1 MPVPR
6 YGSHTRVGRSVQ
18 YQGGGGFM
26 AGIIKDLAGA
36 GLHSAVDRNMPYLG
50 TGRKMSKSVHIAGR
64 VLGYGWERRSRSK
77 KRTKVP
83 WYISTYDVGGPVTAD
98 SWKISSVHRRLCAE
112 VECLSVDAS
121 QIFVCPSTVKPV
133 HLEAVCPSIVN
144 QWQWHVWRYVACR
157 IGESAAAAAAASGSS
172 SR

>member
-6 YGSHTRVGRSVQ
+6 YGSQTRVGRSVQ

-26 AGIIKDLAGA
+26 AGSIKDLAGA

-83 WYISTYDVGGPVTAD
+83 WYISTYDVGVPLHPTTYNFFASLPPSVT
-98 SWKISSVHRRLCAE
+98 L
-112 VECLSVDAS
+112 
-121 QIFVCPSTVKPV
+121 
-133 HLEAVCPSIVN
+133 
-144 QWQWHVWRYVACR
+144 
-157 IGESAAAAAAASGSS
+157 
-172 SR
+172 

>member
-6 YGSHTRVGRSVQ
+6 YGSQTRVGRSVQ

-26 AGIIKDLAGA
+26 AGSIKDLAGA

-64 VLGYGWERRSRSK
+64 VQGYGWERRSRSK

-83 WYISTYDVGGPVTAD
+83 WYISTYDVGVLTKSVTD
-98 SWKISSVHRRLCAE
+98 TGQTSLH
-112 VECLSVDAS
+112 
-121 QIFVCPSTVKPV
+121 
-133 HLEAVCPSIVN
+133 
-144 QWQWHVWRYVACR
+144 
-157 IGESAAAAAAASGSS
+157 
-172 SR
+172 

>member
-6 YGSHTRVGRSVQ
+6 YGSQTRVGRSVQ

-26 AGIIKDLAGA
+26 AGSIKDLAGA

-83 WYISTYDVGGPVTAD
+83 WYISTYDVGGPQPTTARVRCCH
-98 SWKISSVHRRLCAE
+98 KAGIISYPQPTVSTHKNQARAWRRWLRYCKSIG
-112 VECLSVDAS
+112 LSN
-121 QIFVCPSTVKPV
+121 T
-133 HLEAVCPSIVN
+133 HLMD
-144 QWQWHVWRYVACR
+144 
-157 IGESAAAAAAASGSS
+157 
-172 SR
+172 

>member
-1 MPVPR
+1 
-6 YGSHTRVGRSVQ
+6 
-18 YQGGGGFM
+18 M

-83 WYISTYDVGGPVTAD
+83 WYISTYDVGGPGTEMA
-98 SWKISSVHRRLCAE
+98 KIAGRPASRHKKQEE
-112 VECLSVDAS
+112 V
-121 QIFVCPSTVKPV
+121 Q
-133 HLEAVCPSIVN
+133 
-144 QWQWHVWRYVACR
+144 
-157 IGESAAAAAAASGSS
+157 
-172 SR
+172 